1 MSQEHLKDFIRQTF
15 DCTKYLKKSKG
26 NDMFCCPACGSGYGP
41 NGTGAVRYYKGS
53 RRWYCHRCGTLGDI
67 FTLYEM
73 KHGVDFNTA
82 LRALAEQL
90 GTSVEPH
97 STKPA
102 RKCPPAPSQAH
113 SAAPLSKDLSD
124 YFAECRARL
133 HDPAAVAYLT
143 ERGISLET
151 AERCGLGFD
160 PRADPAGSHRCCA
173 RIIVPTNH
181 FHFVARS
188 IDPDAQPGCR
198 TMNSRGASPAL
209 FNRQALYAPG
219 DEPVFVTEGAFDA
232 LSVIEAGGSAVAL
245 NSAANGRLLLN
256 ALRERPTN
264 HPLLL
269 CLDSDRSGR
278 EACDNL
284 AKQLHAGGG
293 VFRDVCADVC
303 GAFKDPNDALQADR
317 KKFFDAVQ
325 RLKMEISGGISH
337 GKARA

>member
-1 MSQEHLKDFIRQTF
+1 MKSIELVKEKIDCRTF
-15 DCTKYLKKSKG
+15 LEKSAG
-26 NDMFCCPACGSGYGP
+26 VGMFCCPLCGSGRGQHR
-41 NGTGAVRYYKGS
+41 TGALRYYADSKLF
-53 RRWYCHRCGTLGDI
+53 YCHACGAHGDVI
-67 FTLYEM
+67 ELYQ
-73 KHGVDFNTA
+73 KVKGCDFKTA
-82 LRALAEQL
+82 LRDLAAQL
-90 GTSVEPH
+90 GTAVELPD
-97 STKPA
+97 TKPA
-102 RKCPPAPSQAH
+102 RGRSPAPSQAH

-198 TMNSRGASPAL
+198 TINNRGASPAL

-219 DEPVFVTEGAFDA
+219 DEPVFVTEGCFDA
-232 LSVIEAGGSAVAL
+232 LSIIEAGSSAVAL

-256 ALRERPTN
+256 ALRELPTQ

-269 CLDSDRSGR
+269 CLDNDPTGW
-278 EACDNL
+278 EACANL
-284 AKQLHAGGG
+284 AKQLHAGGVG
-293 VFRDVCADVC
+293 FRDVCADIC
-303 GAFKDPNDALQADR
+303 GTFKDPNDALRADR

-325 RLKMEISGGISH
+325 RLKLEVGG
-337 GKARA
+337 

>member
-1 MSQEHLKDFIRQTF
+1 MNQAYLKELIRQSF

-102 RKCPPAPSQAH
+102 RKCPPAPSPVQSG
-113 SAAPLSKDLSD
+113 SAPKDLSD

-133 HDPAAVAYLT
+133 HDPVAVSFLSG
-143 ERGISLET
+143 RGISVET
-151 AERCGLGFD
+151 AESCGLGFD
-160 PRADPAGSHRCCA
+160 PRADPAGSHRYCA
-173 RIIVPTNH
+173 RIVIPTNR
-181 FHFVARS
+181 FHYIARS
-188 IDPDAQPGCR
+188 IDPHIQSTYR
-198 TMNSRGASPAL
+198 TLNNKGAAPDL

-232 LSVIEAGGSAVAL
+232 LSIIEAGGNAIAL
-245 NSAANGRLLLN
+245 NSVANDRLLLT

-269 CLDSDRSGR
+269 CLDNDSAGW
-278 EACDNL
+278 EACASL
-284 AKQLHAGGG
+284 SEQLHGMA
-293 VFRDVCADVC
+293 VTFRDVCTEICCEA
-303 GAFKDPNDALQADR
+303 GDPNAALQEDR
-317 KKFFDAVQ
+317 ANFIESVR
-325 RLKMEISGGISH
+325 RLIGN
-337 GKARA
+337 

>member
-90 GTSVEPH
+90 GTAVEPY

-102 RKCPPAPSQAH
+102 RKCPPALAPMQSG
-113 SAAPLSKDLSD
+113 SAPKDLSD

-133 HDPAAVAYLT
+133 HDPAAVSFLSG
-143 ERGISLET
+143 RGIGVKT
-151 AERCGLGFD
+151 AASCGLGFD
-160 PRADPAGSHRCCA
+160 PRADPAGSHRYCA
-173 RIIVPTNH
+173 RIIIPTNR
-181 FHFVARS
+181 FHYVARA
-188 IDPDAQPGCR
+188 IDPRIQSTYR
-198 TMNSRGASPAL
+198 TMNNRGATPDL
-209 FNRQALYAPG
+209 FNRQALYAPSN
-219 DEPVFVTEGAFDA
+219 EPVFVTEGAFDA
-232 LSVIEAGGSAVAL
+232 LSIIEAGGSAIAL
-245 NSAANGRLLLN
+245 NSVGNGRLLLT

-269 CLDSDRSGR
+269 CLDNDSAGW
-278 EACDNL
+278 EACASL
-284 AKQLHAGGG
+284 SEQLHGMA
-293 VFRDVCADVC
+293 VTFRDVCTEICCEAR
-303 GAFKDPNDALQADR
+303 DPNAALQEDR
-317 KKFFDAVQ
+317 ANFIESVR
-325 RLKMEISGGISH
+325 RLIGN
-337 GKARA
+337 

>member
-26 NDMFCCPACGSGYGP
+26 NGMFCCPACGSGYGP

-102 RKCPPAPSQAH
+102 RKCPPAPTLAQSGF
-113 SAAPLSKDLSD
+113 APKDLSD
-124 YFAECRARL
+124 YFAACRTRL
-133 HDPAAVAYLT
+133 HDPAAVTYLT

-151 AERCGLGFD
+151 AAAYGLGYD
-160 PRADPAGSHRCCA
+160 PNADPTGSHRYCA
-173 RIIVPTNH
+173 RIVIPTNR
-181 FHFVARS
+181 FHYIARS
-188 IDPDAQPGCR
+188 IDPHIQSTYR
-198 TMNSRGASPAL
+198 TLNNKGAAPDL

-232 LSVIEAGGSAVAL
+232 LSIIEAGGNAIAL
-245 NSAANGRLLLN
+245 NSVANDRLLLT

-269 CLDSDRSGR
+269 CLDNDSAGW
-278 EACDNL
+278 EACASL
-284 AKQLHAGGG
+284 SEQLHGMA
-293 VFRDVCADVC
+293 VTFRDVCTEICCEA
-303 GAFKDPNDALQADR
+303 GDPNAALQEDR
-317 KKFFDAVQ
+317 ANFIESVR
-325 RLKMEISGGISH
+325 RLIGN
-337 GKARA
+337 

>member
-41 NGTGAVRYYKGS
+41 NGTGAVRHYKGS

-90 GTSVEPH
+90 GTAVEPY

-102 RKCPPAPSQAH
+102 RKCPPAPTLAQSGF
-113 SAAPLSKDLSD
+113 APKDLSD
-124 YFAECRARL
+124 YFAACRTRL
-133 HDPAAVAYLT
+133 HDPAAVTYLT

-151 AERCGLGFD
+151 AAAYGLGYD
-160 PRADPAGSHRCCA
+160 PNADPTGSHRYCA
-173 RIIVPTNH
+173 RIVIPTNR
-181 FHFVARS
+181 FHYIARS
-188 IDPDAQPGCR
+188 IDPHIQSTYR
-198 TMNSRGASPAL
+198 TLNNKGAAPDL

-232 LSVIEAGGSAVAL
+232 LSIIEAGGNAIAL
-245 NSAANGRLLLN
+245 NSVANDRLLLT

-269 CLDSDRSGR
+269 CLDNDSAGW
-278 EACDNL
+278 EACASL
-284 AKQLHAGGG
+284 SEQLHGMA
-293 VFRDVCADVC
+293 VTFRDVCTEICCEA
-303 GAFKDPNDALQADR
+303 GDPNAALQEDR
-317 KKFFDAVQ
+317 ANFIESVR
-325 RLKMEISGGISH
+325 RLIGN
-337 GKARA
+337 

>member
-1 MSQEHLKDFIRQTF
+1 MNQAYLKEIIRQSF

-102 RKCPPAPSQAH
+102 RKCPPAPSPVQSG
-113 SAAPLSKDLSD
+113 SAPKNLSD
-124 YFAECRARL
+124 YFAACRARL
-133 HDPAAVAYLT
+133 YDPAAIAYLA
-143 ERGISLET
+143 ERGISPET
-151 AERCGLGFD
+151 AAAYGLGFD
-160 PRADPAGSHRCCA
+160 PKADPAGSHRYCA
-173 RIIVPTNH
+173 RIIIPTNR
-181 FHFVARS
+181 FHYVARA
-188 IDPDAQPGCR
+188 IDPRIQSTYR
-198 TMNSRGASPAL
+198 MMNNKGATPDL

-219 DEPVFVTEGAFDA
+219 DEPVFITEGAFDA
-232 LSVIEAGGSAVAL
+232 LSIIEAGGSAIAL
-245 NSAANGRLLLN
+245 NSVANGRLLLA

-264 HPLLL
+264 HLLLL

-284 AKQLHAGGG
+284 AKQLHAGGV

-303 GAFKDPNDALQADR
+303 GEAQDPNESLQADEPRFIESIQGLKAETMRR
-317 KKFFDAVQ
+317 K
-325 RLKMEISGGISH
+325 
-337 GKARA
+337 

>member
-102 RKCPPAPSQAH
+102 RKCPPAPTLAQSGF
-113 SAAPLSKDLSD
+113 APKDLSD
-124 YFAECRARL
+124 YFAACRTRL
-133 HDPAAVAYLT
+133 HDPAAVTYLT

-151 AERCGLGFD
+151 AAAYGLGYD
-160 PRADPAGSHRCCA
+160 PNADPTGSHRYCA
-173 RIIVPTNH
+173 RIVIPTNR
-181 FHFVARS
+181 FHYIARS
-188 IDPDAQPGCR
+188 IDPHIQSTYR
-198 TMNSRGASPAL
+198 TLNNKGAAPDL

-232 LSVIEAGGSAVAL
+232 LSIIEAGGNAIAL
-245 NSAANGRLLLN
+245 NSVANDRLLLT

-264 HPLLL
+264 HPRLL
-269 CLDSDRSGR
+269 CLDNDSAGW
-278 EACDNL
+278 EACASL
-284 AKQLHAGGG
+284 SEQLHGMA
-293 VFRDVCADVC
+293 VTFRDVCTEICCEA
-303 GAFKDPNDALQADR
+303 GDPNAALQEDR
-317 KKFFDAVQ
+317 ANFIESVR
-325 RLKMEISGGISH
+325 RLIGN
-337 GKARA
+337 

>member
-1 MSQEHLKDFIRQTF
+1 MDRMTLKEEIRQHF
-15 DCTKYLKKSKG
+15 DCRDYLRKSSG
-26 NDMFCCPACGSGYGP
+26 CSLYICPSCGSGSGQHK
-41 NGTGAVRYYKGS
+41 TGAVKYYPDTQ
-53 RRWYCHRCGTLGDI
+53 RWYCHRCKTLGDI
-67 FTLYEM
+67 FTIYELE
-73 KHGVDFNTA
+73 HGADFNVA

-102 RKCPPAPSQAH
+102 RKRPPTPSSVQ
-113 SAAPLSKDLSD
+113 SGAAPKDMSG
-124 YFAECRARL
+124 YFSECRARL

-198 TMNSRGASPAL
+198 TINNRGASPAL

-219 DEPVFVTEGAFDA
+219 DEPVFVTEGCFDA
-232 LSVIEAGGSAVAL
+232 LSIIEAGSSAVAL

-256 ALRERPTN
+256 ALRELPTQ

-269 CLDSDRSGR
+269 CLDNDPTGW
-278 EACDNL
+278 EACANL
-284 AKQLHAGGG
+284 AKQLHAGGVG
-293 VFRDVCADVC
+293 FRDVCADIC
-303 GAFKDPNDALQADR
+303 GTFKDPNDALRADR

-325 RLKMEISGGISH
+325 RLKLEVGG
-337 GKARA
+337 

>member
-1 MSQEHLKDFIRQTF
+1 MTQENLKDFIRQSF
-15 DCTKYLKKSKG
+15 DCREFLKKSSR
-26 NDMFCCPACGSGYGP
+26 CSLYICPKCGSGCGP
-41 NGTGAVRYYKGS
+41 NGTGAVHYYADS
-53 RRWYCHRCGTLGDI
+53 RRWYCHKCRTLGDI
-67 FTLYEM
+67 FTLYELE
-73 KHGVDFNTA
+73 HGVNFNTA

-102 RKCPPAPSQAH
+102 RKCPPAPSPVQSG
-113 SAAPLSKDLSD
+113 SAPKDLSD

-133 HDPAAVAYLT
+133 HHPAAAAYLA

-151 AERCGLGFD
+151 AAAYGLGYD
-160 PRADPAGSHRCCA
+160 PNADPAGSHRYCA
-173 RIIVPTNH
+173 RIIIPTNR
-181 FHFVARS
+181 FHYVARA
-188 IDPDAQPGCR
+188 IDPRIQSTYR
-198 TMNSRGASPAL
+198 MMNNKGATPDL

-232 LSVIEAGGSAVAL
+232 LSIIEAGGNAIAL
-245 NSAANGRLLLN
+245 NSVVNDSLLLT

-284 AKQLHAGGG
+284 AKQLHAGGV

-303 GAFKDPNDALQADR
+303 GEAKDPNAALQEDR
-317 KKFFDAVQ
+317 ANFIESVR
-325 RLKMEISGGISH
+325 RLIGN
-337 GKARA
+337 